1 MRWSEGL
8 VPILWRMT
16 PLPLPEAIAEL
27 VRGEMRRLEVPGV
40 GVAVLHDGTVFAGGF
55 GVTSVDHP
63 LPVDGH
69 TLFRIG
75 STSKTFT
82 GTALAT
88 LVEGGEVTL
97 DAPVRRYLPG
107 FRLQSETD
115 AAELTLGHLSTHHGG
130 FAGDYFRDCGPGDDA
145 LTLIV
150 AKMANSPQL
159 TPAGATFSYSNAGF
173 YVLGRI
179 IEVVAGQPFEAVVR
193 ERIIEPLEM
202 GETCYFTDEAIRH
215 GVAMGH
221 VRTARGP
228 VVADWRTIRAIA
240 PASNVIASALDQVR
254 YAAFHLGAVPL
265 PLLQPRSIQAMQAEL
280 APAGSMCDAMGLSWM
295 LEDVGGARIV
305 KHGGAIGGQLS
316 AFELVPASGYACTVL
331 TNCDSG
337 RELRQTVAGACR
349 AHFLGQR
356 PPEPPGNHVE
366 GLDLASYASR
376 YHATLASLRLRVDG
390 RTVTVTDET
399 PGRQLAPGA
408 PRPLSE
414 EPSRL
419 VFTARDRAVVVD
431 GAHAGERC
439 EFLRGGDARGGDAP
453 ITWMRWDGRLARR
466 VGD

>member
-1 MRWSEGL
+1 
-8 VPILWRMT
+8 MT
-16 PLPLPEAIAEL
+16 PLPLPESI
-27 VRGEMRRLEVPGV
+27 VDRGREEMGRLEVPGV
-40 GVAVLHDGTVFAGGF
+40 AVGVLHDGTVFAGGL

-82 GTALAT
+82 ATTLMT
-88 LVEGGEVTL
+88 LVAEGEVRL
-97 DAPVRRYLPG
+97 DAPVRRYLPD
-107 FRLQSETD
+107 FRLQSEPD
-115 AAELTLGHLSTHHGG
+115 AALLTVGHVVTHHGG

-145 LTLIV
+145 LAQIV

-179 IEVVAGQPFEAVVR
+179 IEVVAGRPFEAVVR

-202 GETCYFTDEAIRH
+202 GETCYFTDEAMRH
-215 GVAMGH
+215 AVAMGH
-221 VRTARGP
+221 VRTAAGP

-240 PASNVIASALDQVR
+240 PASNVISSALDQLR
-254 YAAFHLGAVPL
+254 YAALHLGAVPL
-265 PLLQPRSIQAMQAEL
+265 SLLQPRSIEAMQQDL
-280 APAGSMCDAMGLSWM
+280 APAGSMCDAMGVSWM
-295 LEDVGGARIV
+295 LEDADGARIV

-316 AFELVPASGYACTVL
+316 AFELVPAAGYACTVL

-337 RELRQTVAGACR
+337 RGLRQAVADACR
-349 AHFLGQR
+349 SHFLGAHTSA
-356 PPEPPGNHVE
+356 PPGSHVE
-366 GLDLASYASR
+366 GLDIGPYAGR
-376 YHATLASLRLRVDG
+376 YHATLASLRVHVDG

-399 PGRQLAPGA
+399 PERQLAAGA
-408 PRPLSE
+408 PRPLPE
-414 EPSRL
+414 EPSCL

-439 EFLRGGDARGGDAP
+439 ELLRGSDTRAADGP
-453 ITWMRWDGRLARR
+453 ITWMRWDGRIARR
-466 VGD
+466 VVD